1 MFYSIIGWNT
11 SKFFCTVICINP
23 CINCQCKL
31 SLKSC
36 KLDTKVL
43 TALVHV
49 AQLQCS
55 SEASVVGVLTF
66 QALATFVRQRDR
78 E

>member
-1 MFYSIIGWNT
+1 MQIEFAQLQIGY
-11 SKFFCTVICINP
+11 KG
-23 CINCQCKL
+23 
-31 SLKSC
+31 
-36 KLDTKVL
+36 

-55 SEASVVGVLTF
+55 SEASVAGVLTF
-66 QALATFVRQRDR
+66 QALATFVRQRDK